1 MSGSSTVGVVG
12 LGNMGQVLAANLVG
26 AGLDVVAHDAAG
38 PERAPDGVT
47 FVASN
52 GDVARWAGTIVL
64 SLPDGA
70 ASAAVVED
78 LLTAEGRRTELVVE
92 TSTVGVRAAEAL
104 HARLQQEGVDLI
116 DAPVS
121 GGVAGARARTL
132 LVMVAGSDAAV
143 ARAEPVLAGL
153 SDRRHRVGD
162 QPGLGQAMK
171 LANNYCSAAALAATS
186 EAVAFGLAAGL
197 DLATMLDVLNAAS
210 GQSAATTDKFPNHVL
225 TGRYAAGFAGR
236 LMAKD
241 VGLYLDEVEA
251 AGGPHTLADTTVAL
265 WRAFA
270 AAEPQA
276 DFTRIFPFI
285 ESST

>member
-1 MSGSSTVGVVG
+1 MTERATVGVVG
-12 LGNMGQVLAANLVG
+12 LGNMGQVLAANLAD

-38 PERAPDGVT
+38 PERAPAGVT
-47 FVASN
+47 FVDSA
-52 GDVARWAGTIVL
+52 GEVARQSEIVVL

-70 ASAAVVED
+70 ASATVVED
-78 LLTAEGRRTELVVE
+78 LLAADGRRTNLVID

-104 HARLQQEGVDLI
+104 DARMQEHAVDLV

-121 GGVAGARARTL
+121 GGVAGAKARTL
-132 LVMVAGSDAAV
+132 LVMVAGRDAAV

-153 SDRRHRVGD
+153 TDRRHRVGD
-162 QPGLGQAMK
+162 RPGLGQAMK

-186 EAVAFGLAAGL
+186 EVVAFGLTAGL

-210 GQSAATTDKFPNHVL
+210 GQSAATSDKFPNHVL
-225 TGRYAAGFAGR
+225 TGRYAAGFAAR

-251 AGGPHTLADTTVAL
+251 AGGPHALADTTVAL

-270 AAEPQA
+270 AAEPDA